1 MQSTTRSATLAVLG
15 LLAVSATWGSSFPLT
30 RVVLAQVSTPDFLAV
45 RFGIATLVCLAL
57 FHRQVRALPRPV
69 LLRGVI
75 LGTLYGAAQ
84 LLQTQGLVST
94 PAAVSGFITG
104 LYVVLTPLSAALL
117 LRARI
122 GGPVWVAVSLASVG
136 LGFLAL
142 GGSVSIDVGVWLT
155 ATSALFYAWHIVALS
170 RWARTE
176 QAIGLSVVQ
185 LGMTALL
192 AGVGAAPGGV
202 QLPSTGGAWWALIY
216 MALISGALAMLI
228 QSWAQSHLAPSRAAI
243 IMSTEPL
250 WSAAFSVAFFG
261 EALTGRIVVGGLSIL
276 AAMLLIE
283 LRPRA
288 APGGTPDPRPEDVT
302 SLPK

>member
-1 MQSTTRSATLAVLG
+1 MQTSTRSATLAVLG

-30 RVVLAQVSTPDFLAV
+30 RVVLEQVGTADFLAV
-45 RFGIATLVCLAL
+45 RFGIATLVCLIL
-57 FHRQVRALPRPV
+57 FHRQVRALPRSL

-75 LGTLYGAAQ
+75 LGTLYGSGQ
-84 LLQTQGLVST
+84 LLQTEGLVTT
-94 PAAVSGFITG
+94 PASVSGFVTG
-104 LYVVLTPLSAALL
+104 LYVVLTPLCAAVL
-117 LRARI
+117 LRTRI
-122 GGPVWVAVSLASVG
+122 GGRVWAAAGLATVG

-142 GGSVSIDVGVWLT
+142 TGSASIGAGVWLT
-155 ATSALFYAWHIVALS
+155 ATSALLYALHIVALS
-170 RWARTE
+170 RWARAD

-185 LGMTALL
+185 LGVTALL

-216 MALISGALAMLI
+216 MALISGALAMVM

-250 WSAAFSVAFFG
+250 WAAAFAVAFFA
-261 EALTGRIVVGGLSIL
+261 EALTGRTIVGGLAIL
-276 AAMLLIE
+276 AAMLLVE

-288 APGGTPDPRPEDVT
+288 APGGPPDPRPEDLAT
-302 SLPK
+302 PPK